1 MDEATPANLA
11 AALSGLQPKDKAP
24 NSSRVHRLPRF
35 SRATTDLDGLVRG
48 DLDRFIAELDQV
60 FARPWGPCTLLRDP
74 VETINVPGRLVKPR
88 RSRADQWCHLAAR
101 ASRDRSRRGF
111 GRSRLGALAADA
123 AALGMPERTWPAR
136 ITAHPHWEASF
147 ARAARSATFGFS
159 LDAAVAKANAWLTQ
173 LDQLG

>member
-88 RSRADQWCHLAAR
+88 RFDVVAQINGATW
-101 ASRDRSRRGF
+101 RRVQVEI
-111 GRSRLGALAADA
+111 AADEGSA
-123 AALGMPERTWPAR
+123 GADSEPLPQTRQ
-136 ITAHPHWEASF
+136 
-147 ARAARSATFGFS
+147 RSACPNEPGRR
-159 LDAAVAKANAWLTQ
+159 A
-173 LDQLG
+173 